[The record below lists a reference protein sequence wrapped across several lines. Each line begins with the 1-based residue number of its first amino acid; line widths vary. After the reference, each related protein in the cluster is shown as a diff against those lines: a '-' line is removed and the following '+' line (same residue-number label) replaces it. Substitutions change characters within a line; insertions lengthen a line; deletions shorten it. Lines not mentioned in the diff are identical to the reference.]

1 MGRTVFAMKVQVVL
15 VALLCFSFCLNVD
28 AASVSIDNIMTHL
41 QALQTIADM
50 TGGTRAAGT
59 AGYNASR
66 DYIVAQLTEN
76 TNYTVTVQNFN
87 FQQTVQVS
95 PPELQ
100 QTAPE
105 AITYTRGINFNLMTY
120 TGSGDVT
127 AVSQGVDNDGC
138 STDDYSTFISGN
150 IALVARGNC
159 DFSTKV
165 DLCVAAG
172 AGGVIIYNYP
182 GEGQFSGTLGSP
194 KTVPV
199 FSTTEDMAKQCLD
212 DAVIVVGS
220 HLDSVPAGPGIN
232 DNGSGSATN
241 LELAINLF
249 SSNATRDIKNK
260 VRFAWW
266 AAEELGLLG
275 SEYYVSQAISS
286 GEINNLACNLNFD
299 MLGSPNYFR
308 GVYDGEGADE
318 QIRSGCVKIENL
330 FTHYFGFEGI

>member
-1 MGRTVFAMKVQVVL
+1 MGRTVFAMKVLQVVL
-15 VALLCFSFCLNVD
+15 VALLCFAFCLNVD

-199 FSTTEDMAKQCLD
+199 FSTTEDMAKQWLDATPAPTLRMKADMEIQTTYTSNVIADTQQGLD

-249 SSNATRDIKNK
+249 SSNATRVSLDHFVGIHLEYDFDYFQLLRISKTK
-260 VRFAWW
+260 FD
-266 AAEELGLLG
+266 LLG
-275 SEYYVSQAISS
+275 
-286 GEINNLACNLNFD
+286 G
-299 MLGSPNYFR
+299 
-308 GVYDGEGADE
+308 
-318 QIRSGCVKIENL
+318 
-330 FTHYFGFEGI
+330 